1 MEALE
6 FESMLNAITNG
17 ENQSKDLIYHFVEG
31 VTTDSI
37 DETHIIKW
45 LKTMHKFGCTNEDV
59 VQLTTAMR
67 MSGATLEWNEGK
79 PVVDKHSTGG
89 VGDKMSIMLAPALAA
104 CGVRVPMLAGRSL
117 GHTGGT
123 IDKLESIP
131 HFSCHQT
138 PEDMV
143 RIVEE
148 VGCCIVAQNPSIAPA
163 DGRLYALRDVTNTI
177 DNIQL
182 ITASILSKK
191 SAEGLDALVLDVKF
205 GSAAFMK
212 TVDDAVALARSMV
225 AVGNGSGIKTIAQ
238 ITQMDN
244 PIGSHIGNSLEILES
259 IEVLQGR
266 GHQDT
271 IDLVALQGGALLHLT
286 NIAESEEKGQDMI
299 RSVLKNGEARDAF
312 LSMCIAQGVPH
323 HFAERLVSDPQ
334 SILPAPK
341 HTTQFF
347 AKESGYVTHFLTLE
361 IAEQLRRMGAGRMHL
376 DDIIDP
382 TIGIIIENHIAE
394 QVSIG
399 DPVLT
404 LHHSTPLT
412 NEEQA
417 FFSTCFE
424 IQPEPITTLPRLH
437 MTIT

>member
-1 MEALE
+1 MEEME
-6 FESMLNAITNG
+6 FESMINAIANG
-17 ENQSKDLIYHFVEG
+17 ENQSKDLIFNFVEK
-31 VTTDSI
+31 VTSGSI
-37 DETHIIKW
+37 NEPRIIKW
-45 LKTMHKFGCTNEDV
+45 LKTMHRFGCSDDDV
-59 VQLTTAMR
+59 VHLTTAMR

-131 HFSCHQT
+131 HFSCDLS
-138 PEDMV
+138 PEDMI

-148 VGCCIVAQNPSIAPA
+148 IGCCIVAQNPSIAPA

-191 SAEGLDALVLDVKF
+191 SAEGLDALVLDVKY

-212 TVDDAVALARSMV
+212 TVDDATALARSMV
-225 AVGNGSGIKTIAQ
+225 AVGNGTGIKTIAQ
-238 ITQMDN
+238 ITQMDD

-259 IEVLQGR
+259 IEVLHGR

-271 IDLVALQGGALLHLT
+271 IDLVVLQGGALLHLT
-286 NIAESEEKGQDMI
+286 SMADTEEKGQDMI
-299 RSVLKNGEARDAF
+299 RSVLNNGKARDVF
-312 LSMCIAQGVPH
+312 LSMCIAQGVPQH
-323 HFAERLVSDPQ
+323 IAKQLLSNPT
-334 SILPAPK
+334 SILPMSK
-341 HTTQFF
+341 LKTQFC
-347 AKESGYVTHFLTLE
+347 AKNSGYISNFLTRE
-361 IAEQLRRMGAGRMHL
+361 IAEQLRRMGAGRLHL
-376 DDIIDP
+376 EDIIDP
-382 TIGIIIENHIAE
+382 TIGIIIENHVASKI
-394 QVSIG
+394 SIG
-399 DPVLT
+399 DPVFT
-404 LHHSTPLT
+404 LHHSSPLT
-412 NEEQA
+412 NEEQT
-417 FFSTCFE
+417 FFATCFE
-424 IQPEPITTLPRLH
+424 IQPEPITPLPRLH

>member
-1 MEALE
+1 MEAME

-17 ENQSKDLIYHFVEG
+17 ENQSKDLIYDFVGG

-37 DETHIIKW
+37 DETLIIKW

-59 VQLTTAMR
+59 VHLTTAMK
-67 MSGATLEWNEGK
+67 MSGATLQWNEGK

-131 HFSCHQT
+131 HFSCNQS

-163 DGRLYALRDVTNTI
+163 DGRLYALRDVTHTI

-212 TVDDAVALARSMV
+212 TVDDASALARSMV

-238 ITQMDN
+238 ITQMDD

-271 IDLVALQGGALLHLT
+271 IDLVVLQGGALLHLT
-286 NIAESEEKGQDMI
+286 NMAESEEKGQEMI
-299 RSVLKNGEARDAF
+299 RSVLKNGEARNAF
-312 LSMCIAQGVPH
+312 LGMCIAQGVPPH
-323 HFAERLVSDPQ
+323 IAEHLVSDPK
-334 SILPAPK
+334 SILPTPK

-347 AKESGYVTHFLTLE
+347 AKESGYVSNFLTFE
-361 IAEQLRRMGAGRMHL
+361 IAQQLRRMGAGRLHL

-382 TIGIIIENHIAE
+382 TIGIIIENNIAE

-399 DPVLT
+399 DPVFT

-412 NEEQA
+412 NEEQT

-424 IQPEPITTLPRLH
+424 IQPEPIISLPRLH

>member
-1 MEALE
+1 MEAME

-31 VTTDSI
+31 VTNDSI

-225 AVGNGSGIKTIAQ
+225 AVGNCSGIKTIAQ
-238 ITQMDN
+238 ITQMDD

-286 NIAESEEKGQDMI
+286 NIAESEEKGQEMI
-299 RSVLKNGEARDAF
+299 RSVLKNGKARNAF

-323 HFAERLVSDPQ
+323 HIAEHLVSDPQ
-334 SILPAPK
+334 SILPVPK

-347 AKESGYVTHFLTLE
+347 AKESGYVTNFLTLE
-361 IAEQLRRMGAGRMHL
+361 IAEQLRRMGAGRLHL

-399 DPVLT
+399 DPVFT

-412 NEEQA
+412 NEEQT

-424 IQPEPITTLPRLH
+424 IQAEPITTLPRLH

>member
-1 MEALE
+1 MGAME

-31 VTTDSI
+31 VTNDSI

-238 ITQMDN
+238 ITQMDD

-286 NIAESEEKGQDMI
+286 NIAESEEKGQEMI
-299 RSVLKNGEARDAF
+299 RTVLKNGEARDAF

-323 HFAERLVSDPQ
+323 HIAEHLVSDPQ
-334 SILPAPK
+334 SILPVPK

-347 AKESGYVTHFLTLE
+347 AKESGYVTNFLTLE

-412 NEEQA
+412 NEEQT